1 MKNNILY
8 KIAKIVADE
17 FQVDPPFIFQD
28 TRRHEVT
35 DVRAV
40 FHYMCNK
47 YTKERLV
54 VIGEFSKKMGR
65 AKPHHHASIVYAIK
79 KINSLCDVDKK
90 MKNTVE
96 EICDKIE
103 KQLTYDKFVS
113 RKNATTISNIIDKIF
128 YEDDYEFL
136 TYLDL
141 LIVKLY
147 ENKNKEVIETIL
159 KTLKETDE
167 GLHKATQDDSRLG
180 VV

>member
-1 MKNNILY
+1 
-8 KIAKIVADE
+8 
-17 FQVDPPFIFQD
+17 
-28 TRRHEVT
+28 
-35 DVRAV
+35 
-40 FHYMCNK
+40 
-47 YTKERLV
+47 
-54 VIGEFSKKMGR
+54 MGR
-65 AKPHHHASIVYAIK
+65 ANPHHHASIVYAIK
-79 KINSLCDVDKK
+79 KIKSLCDVDKK
-90 MKNTVE
+90 MKNKVE

-147 ENKNKEVIETIL
+147 ENKNKEVIENIL
-159 KTLKETDE
+159 KTLKETNE